1 MSAIQTGSA
10 VCSTVWQGTG
20 SSLPRLLPGLL
31 IVTALLSL
39 LLLTAINCAQLI
51 TLLQIRKLLK
61 SKKGSK
67 RKEPPKKTSKTIST
81 KKELTSSNE
90 TVDLPSSDIPVSSDF
105 STITDENGKPSD
117 SCSKNIIT
125 DTQSETTDRDILQ
138 TSQEKNS
145 RSVHSAEGNK
155 KSAPT
160 SDIEKTSI
168 VTPAPLYP
176 IKTSSSVNYNPLLP
190 VQFLKTSEEDAVFTL
205 WNDLTIRPS
214 EVCFL
219 GYNSSAYYSSNR
231 FQNAFDFID
240 PHGSPVDIS
249 KAKSIKLSKVTRYAS
264 VSLHTDGIYL
274 QKKGKIKVEVMK

>member
-31 IVTALLSL
+31 IATALLSL

-51 TLLQIRKLLK
+51 TLLQIKKMLK

-67 RKEPPKKTSKTIST
+67 RKEAPKRTSKTIPT
-81 KKELTSSNE
+81 KKEQTSSDE
-90 TVDLPSSDIPVSSDF
+90 TVDLPFGYIPVSSDI
-105 STITDENGKPSD
+105 STIADENGKPSD
-117 SCSKNIIT
+117 SCSKNMIT
-125 DTQSETTDRDILQ
+125 DTQSETTDRDILH

-145 RSVHSAEGNK
+145 HSVHSAEDNK

-160 SDIEKTSI
+160 SDIEKTPL
-168 VTPAPLYP
+168 VAPTPLYP
-176 IKTSSSVNYNPLLP
+176 VKISSSVNYNPLLQ
-190 VQFLKTSEEDAVFTL
+190 VQFQKESEKDAVFTL
-205 WNDLTIRPS
+205 WSDLTVRPS

-219 GYNSSAYYSSNR
+219 GYNNSAYYSSKR

-240 PHGSPVDIS
+240 PQESPVDIS
-249 KAKSIKLSKVTRYAS
+249 KAKSIKLSKVTLYAV
-264 VSLHTDGIYL
+264 VSLHSDDIYL

>member
-10 VCSTVWQGTG
+10 VCSTVWQGAG

-31 IVTALLSL
+31 IATALLSL

-51 TLLQIRKLLK
+51 TLLQIKKMLK

-67 RKEPPKKTSKTIST
+67 RKEAPKKTSKTIPT
-81 KKELTSSNE
+81 KKELTSSDE
-90 TVDLPSSDIPVSSDF
+90 TADFPSGDIPASSDI
-105 STITDENGKPSD
+105 STITDENRKPYD
-117 SCSKNIIT
+117 SCSKNMIK
-125 DTQSETTDRDILQ
+125 DTQFETIDGNSFQ

-145 RSVHSAEGNK
+145 RSVLSAENDGE
-155 KSAPT
+155 SVPA
-160 SDIEKTSI
+160 SDSEKTLLI
-168 VTPAPLYP
+168 TPTPLYP
-176 IKTSSSVNYNPLLP
+176 VKISSSVNYNPLLP
-190 VQFLKTSEEDAVFTL
+190 VQFQKESEKDAVFTL
-205 WNDLTIRPS
+205 WSDLTVRPS

-249 KAKSIKLSKVTRYAS
+249 KAKSIKLSKVTLYAV